1 MKKKYTIE
9 IELDTEVSPFEKGM
23 GVTSPYSR
31 KFERQI
37 AVQIERILDHVYNGQ
52 ITACVSI
59 ADHSNEEEIP
69 LKNKDLT
76 ELDNAF
82 SIRETIYEIPWWE
95 DENAETL
102 EDKLRDEHTPIPE
115 EKEDSNLFKSMTD
128 KFTEKMEDINGPE
141 AYDSYYEDE

>member
-37 AVQIERILDHVYNGQ
+37 AVQIERILEHVYNGQ

-95 DENAETL
+95 KEEEN
-102 EDKLRDEHTPIPE
+102 D
-115 EKEDSNLFKSMTD
+115 
-128 KFTEKMEDINGPE
+128 
-141 AYDSYYEDE
+141 

>member
-37 AVQIERILDHVYNGQ
+37 AVQIERILEHVYNGQ

-102 EDKLRDEHTPIPE
+102 EDKLRDEHRPIPE
-115 EKEDSNLFKSMTD
+115 EREDKSLFKSISDAHIEGMKD
-128 KFTEKMEDINGPE
+128 LNKIFNPKGIKFE
-141 AYDSYYEDE
+141 